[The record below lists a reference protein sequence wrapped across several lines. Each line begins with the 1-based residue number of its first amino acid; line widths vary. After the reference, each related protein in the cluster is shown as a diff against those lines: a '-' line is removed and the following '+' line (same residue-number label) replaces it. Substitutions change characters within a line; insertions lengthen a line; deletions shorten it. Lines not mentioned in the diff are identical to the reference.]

1 MDIVTFFL
9 LLFYFNLITLGK
21 GLLMVPLIQG
31 HMVEEA
37 GILTQDQLLLAV
49 AIGQVT
55 PGPANIYVAS
65 VGYMVYGFLGA
76 VATLV
81 AVALPSFSAL
91 ALVHGYER
99 IKSNRWA
106 QSFFKGLSTTAI
118 GLIFYSALTL
128 GQSAITSVQ
137 ALIVFLFGFVLIQFL
152 RVNPIL
158 GLFLASALGLAL
170 TLVGA

>member
-21 GLLMVPLIQG
+21 GLLMIPLIQG
-31 HMVEEA
+31 HMVEQT
-37 GILTQDQLLLAV
+37 GIITQDQLLLAV

-65 VGYMVYGFLGA
+65 VGYMAFGILGA

-99 IKSNRWA
+99 IKSNRLA

-128 GQSAITSVQ
+128 GQAAISSVQ
-137 ALIVFLFGFVLIQFL
+137 AFVVFLFGFVLIQFL
-152 RVNPIL
+152 KVNPIL
-158 GLFLASALGLAL
+158 ALFLASALGFGLYLAG
-170 TLVGA
+170 V